1 MDQIDYPKDKMD
13 PEYQL
18 DNPEETIIGQQKA
31 MTTVTAINPL
41 CRTFR
46 SYMDDFVNPLL
57 FEGLQT
63 LVRERPENP
72 VEFLAYYL
80 IQKNP
85 KLNPAEDPDAGDA
98 DQQNDA
104 SCRDTS
110 TVGGNK

>member
-1 MDQIDYPKDKMD
+1 MDQIDYQKDKMD

-18 DNPEETIIGQQKA
+18 DDPEETVMGQEKA
-31 MTTVTAINPL
+31 MTTVTTINPL

-46 SYMDDFVNPLL
+46 SYMDDFVSPVL

-85 KLNPAEDPDAGDA
+85 KLNPTEDNDVAETVQGKE
-98 DQQNDA
+98 
-104 SCRDTS
+104 SSMKDTS